1 MNLKNNLNE
10 LYIKKNPINDKN
22 NNFSLEK
29 NKEKNLNHFISNKKG
44 KKIIKPNLNNNN
56 KIKLLENKKKNLK
69 IN

>member
-1 MNLKNNLNE
+1 MNLTNNLNE

-56 KIKLLENKKKNLK
+56 KIKLLENKKKK
-69 IN
+69 I